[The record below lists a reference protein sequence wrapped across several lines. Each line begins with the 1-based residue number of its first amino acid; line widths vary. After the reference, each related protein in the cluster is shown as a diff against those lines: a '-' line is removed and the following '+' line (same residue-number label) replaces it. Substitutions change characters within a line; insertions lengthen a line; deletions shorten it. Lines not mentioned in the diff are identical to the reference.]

1 MQGRDKMDTVYVGID
16 TSKDRLDVHLH
27 RDGHPGDE
35 RFAVTR
41 DDPGIAALVSRL
53 QPLAPAAV
61 AIEATGGYER
71 IVVAALAAAGLP
83 VVVVNPRQV
92 RAFADA
98 LGKRAKTDP
107 IDAAV
112 IARFA
117 AAVKPPLR
125 ALPDEVAVAFADL
138 VARRRQ
144 IVEMLVAE
152 RQRAARAAQKALKQS
167 IARLVAALEKELA
180 RLDTDLDD
188 RIRASPLWRAKD
200 ELLRSAPGVGPAV
213 SRVLI
218 ADLPEL
224 GRLDRREIAGL
235 VGLAPFTR
243 QSGQWRGK
251 SFIGGGRSTVRTALF
266 MAALVAGRF
275 DPEMKAFRQRLL
287 DAGKPKLVAVIAI
300 ARKLLTR
307 LNAMLRDTK
316 PWQPA

>member
-1 MQGRDKMDTVYVGID
+1 M
-16 TSKDRLDVHLH
+16 
-27 RDGHPGDE
+27 
-35 RFAVTR
+35 
-41 DDPGIAALVSRL
+41 
-53 QPLAPAAV
+53 
-61 AIEATGGYER
+61 
-71 IVVAALAAAGLP
+71 
-83 VVVVNPRQV
+83 VVVNPRQV

-125 ALPDEVAVAFADL
+125 PLPDEAAVAFADL

-152 RQRAARAAQKALKQS
+152 RQRAARAAAKALKQS

-188 RIRASPLWRAKD
+188 RIRASPVWRAKD

-235 VGLAPFTR
+235 VGLAPFTPAVGPVAR
-243 QSGQWRGK
+243 QELHRWRPKPGAHDAVH
-251 SFIGGGRSTVRTALF
+251 GGARRRALRPRDERPSASACSRPASPSSSPSSRS
-266 MAALVAGRF
+266 
-275 DPEMKAFRQRLL
+275 
-287 DAGKPKLVAVIAI
+287 
-300 ARKLLTR
+300 
-307 LNAMLRDTK
+307 
-316 PWQPA
+316 PASC

>member
-1 MQGRDKMDTVYVGID
+1 MATPYVGID
-16 TSKDRLDVHLH
+16 TSKDRLDVHVHRDDVH
-27 RDGHPGDE
+27 RDGHPGE
-35 RFAVTR
+35 RFDVTR
-41 DDPGIAALVSRL
+41 DDPGIAALASRL
-53 QPLAPAAV
+53 LALAPATV

-71 IVVAALAAAGLP
+71 VVVAALAAAGLP

-125 ALPDEVAVAFADL
+125 PLPDEAAVAFADL

-152 RQRAARAAQKALKQS
+152 RQRAARAAAKALKQS

-188 RIRASPLWRAKD
+188 RIRASPVWRAKD

-251 SFIGGGRSTVRTALF
+251 SFIGGGRSQVRTMLF

-287 DAGKPKLVAVIAI
+287 EAGKPKLVAIIAI

-307 LNAMLRDTK
+307 LNAMLRDAT

>member
-1 MQGRDKMDTVYVGID
+1 MQGRDKMDTLYVGID
-16 TSKDRLDVHLH
+16 TSKDRLDVHVH
-27 RDGHPGDE
+27 RDGHPGE

-41 DDPGIAALVSRL
+41 DDPGIGALVSRL
-53 QPLAPAAV
+53 QALAPAAV

-71 IVVAALAAAGLP
+71 VVVAALAAAGLP

-92 RAFADA
+92 RAFAEA

-125 ALPDEVAVAFADL
+125 ALPDEAAVAFADL

-152 RQRAARAAQKALKQS
+152 RQRAARAAAKALKQS

-188 RIRASPLWRAKD
+188 RIRASPVWRAKD

-251 SFIGGGRSTVRTALF
+251 SFIGGGRSQVRTALY

-287 DAGKPKLVAVIAI
+287 EAGKPKLVAVIAI

-307 LNAMLRDTK
+307 LNAMLRDTT